1 MRGLA
6 LVILLLMLAGCSA
19 GLPPLP
25 PQTRPD
31 MQSDEAGFW
40 QLAEKAE
47 TALRRAPTLIR
58 DPDLNRY
65 VRDVACKV
73 AGPYCPDIR
82 VYLVRAP
89 GLNAGMQ
96 ANGAMLIQSG
106 LLLRLRDE
114 AQLAAIIGHELG
126 HYVERHLADKAWRAR
141 VGSDILAWVTV
152 LGQGVSLRE
161 PNAAA
166 ALLAE
171 LQLRAFSRGQ
181 EQAADAFGLQRMAA
195 AGYAPIAAVE
205 IWQSAAVELGD
216 RRASVVNRLLATHPA
231 PAARR
236 DGLLE
241 EIAALPVQPEARSYV
256 RYQAALAPHR
266 AAFLADEVRLR
277 LPTETLR
284 LFQQLEEQH
293 GLDADLAFYRG
304 EVHRLRGWQDDQ
316 HLALRSYAEALR
328 LPQSPAAA
336 HRSIGLISRA
346 QGDWQRARAA
356 FVRYL
361 ISEPD
366 APDAAMVRAYIA
378 GMTGS

>member
-1 MRGLA
+1 
-6 LVILLLMLAGCSA
+6 
-19 GLPPLP
+19 
-25 PQTRPD
+25 
-31 MQSDEAGFW
+31 
-40 QLAEKAE
+40 
-47 TALRRAPTLIR
+47 
-58 DPDLNRY
+58 
-65 VRDVACKV
+65 
-73 AGPYCPDIR
+73 
-82 VYLVRAP
+82 
-89 GLNAGMQ
+89 
-96 ANGAMLIQSG
+96 
-106 LLLRLRDE
+106 
-114 AQLAAIIGHELG
+114 
-126 HYVERHLADKAWRAR
+126 
-141 VGSDILAWVTV
+141 
-152 LGQGVSLRE
+152 
-161 PNAAA
+161 
-166 ALLAE
+166 LLAE

-181 EQAADAFGLQRMAA
+181 EQAADAFGLQRMTA
-195 AGYAPIAAVE
+195 AGYAPSAAVE

-236 DGLLE
+236 DALLE
-241 EIAALPVQPEARSYV
+241 EIAALPVQPARRSHA

-361 ISEPD
+361 ITRIIHEGWERRLAQAFCLRVLRIAVTRFSMGLRFKGLGSVGGIL
-366 APDAAMVRAYIA
+366 AALITGRGLRWWKAYA
-378 GMTGS
+378 R